1 MNKDLFHQIKPI
13 VVSATATISTN
24 TDTNS
29 AAVDTK
35 EFESVVLG
43 LVGHAITDGE
53 YKVKVQHSDD
63 GSTDWQDVDDDG
75 MIFTDTDAKLD
86 ATTDNKIL
94 KIGYRG
100 DSIRG
105 SRRYVR
111 LVTTST
117 GVTVG
122 GAFTVIA
129 ILGDARIGV
138 LPDDVA

>member
-13 VVSATATISTN
+13 VVSATQTISTN
-24 TDTNS
+24 TNTNS
-29 AAVDTK
+29 AGVDTK
-35 EFESVVLG
+35 EFESLVVA
-43 LVGHAITDGE
+43 LVGHTITDGE
-53 YKVKVQHSDD
+53 YKVKLQHSDD
-63 GSTDWQDVDDDG
+63 NSTDWQDVDDDG
-75 MIFTDTDAKLD
+75 MIFTNTDAKLD
-86 ATTDNKIL
+86 GTTDNKIL

-111 LVTTST
+111 MVITST
-117 GVTVG
+117 GVTTG
-122 GAFTVIA
+122 GAFTVLA